1 MTNSKPIALVI
12 GASGGIGR
20 AIAERLALDGHHVII
35 NFHSGEVRAEGVLA
49 SIVRAK
55 GSGELCPFDVT
66 DRNAVGGAMAELM
79 AKHTLSVLVFCAGV
93 RADELLVFMSDD
105 QWDGVLAA
113 NLDGFYNVAKP
124 VVKHMALNRSGR
136 IIVISSTSGESGLAG
151 QVNYSAAKAGLIGA
165 VKALSLECAK
175 RGVLVNAITPGY
187 IDTGMT
193 SGLDTEEIKSR
204 IPLNRFGRPEE
215 VASVASF
222 LASSDSSYITGQ
234 VIRVNGGVYL

>member
-1 MTNSKPIALVI
+1 MTISKPVALVI

-20 AIAERLALDGHHVII
+20 EIAERLALDGHHVIV
-35 NFHSGEVRAEGVLA
+35 NYRLGEARAKEALDA
-49 SIVRAK
+49 IIRAK
-55 GSGELCPFDVT
+55 GSGELCPFNVT
-66 DRNAVGGAMAELM
+66 DRNAVGAALTDLM
-79 AKHTLSVLVFCAGV
+79 AKHTLSVLVFCAGI
-93 RADELLVFMSDD
+93 RADELLVFMNDD
-105 QWDGVLAA
+105 QWDGVIAA

-136 IIVISSTSGESGLAG
+136 IIVISSTSGESGLIG

-193 SGLDTEEIKSR
+193 SGLNTDEIKSR
-204 IPLNRFGRPEE
+204 IPLNRLGSPEE

-222 LASSDSSYITGQ
+222 LASSGSSYITGQ

>member
-1 MTNSKPIALVI
+1 
-12 GASGGIGR
+12 
-20 AIAERLALDGHHVII
+20 
-35 NFHSGEVRAEGVLA
+35 
-49 SIVRAK
+49 
-55 GSGELCPFDVT
+55 
-66 DRNAVGGAMAELM
+66 
-79 AKHTLSVLVFCAGV
+79 LVFCAGI
-93 RADELLVFMSDD
+93 RADELLVFMNDD
-105 QWDGVLAA
+105 QWDGVIAA

-136 IIVISSTSGESGLAG
+136 IIVISSTSGESGLIG

-193 SGLDTEEIKSR
+193 SGLNTDEIKSR
-204 IPLNRFGRPEE
+204 IPLNRLGSPEE

-222 LASSDSSYITGQ
+222 LASSGSSYITGQ

>member
-1 MTNSKPIALVI
+1 MTISKPVALVI

-20 AIAERLALDGHHVII
+20 AIAERLALDGHHIVV
-35 NFHSGEVRAEGVLA
+35 NYRLGEARAKEALA
-49 SIVRAK
+49 AIVRAK

-66 DRNAVGGAMAELM
+66 DRNAVGATLAELM
-79 AKHTLSVLVFCAGV
+79 AKHTLSVLVFCAGIH
-93 RADELLVFMSDD
+93 ADELLVFMNDD

-193 SGLDTEEIKSR
+193 SGLNTAEIKSR
-204 IPLNRFGRPEE
+204 IPLNRLGRPEE

-222 LASSDSSYITGQ
+222 LASSGSSYITGQ
-234 VIRVNGGVYL
+234 VIRVNGGAYL